1 MVLSQKWSGM
11 EVERMDD
18 GELNADKKDVAR
30 EKKPHEPTG
39 KIKWTELSIF
49 TEF

>member
-11 EVERMDD
+11 EMERMDD

-30 EKKPHEPTG
+30 EKKHMNPQG
-39 KIKWTELSIF
+39 K
-49 TEF
+49 